1 MLEYSTPSSGG
12 HAGGKVHRTDGATTN
27 FERGSPASSGGYSHY
42 TTSFNG
48 SQRGAGHDVFPPR
61 PTLRSPYF
69 NSLLPDW
76 DSRQVIPKPLDSFT
90 ARLAVVPKFNDKPCD
105 MKVVNNMWKTFKRK
119 FSGEK
124 GESWTKH
131 LDSLET
137 EVFEANSLVPKQCYY
152 AIRKTLTGY
161 ALKTIV
167 AMEWGTE
174 KSAWP
179 KCVPS

>member
-12 HAGGKVHRTDGATTN
+12 HAGGKVYRTDGATTT

-119 FSGEK
+119 FSGDK

-137 EVFEANSLVPKQCYY
+137 KVFETNSLVPKQCYY
-152 AIRKTLTGY
+152 VIRKTLTGY

-167 AMEWGTE
+167 AMERGTE
-174 KSAWP
+174 KPA
-179 KCVPS
+179 